1 MLLISMEGRRMQM
14 MKRER
19 KRLRDIRSINQK
31 RKMRRKKKRNSRKLI
46 RHLENLVLVR
56 LKKVK

>member
-1 MLLISMEGRRMQM
+1 MQM